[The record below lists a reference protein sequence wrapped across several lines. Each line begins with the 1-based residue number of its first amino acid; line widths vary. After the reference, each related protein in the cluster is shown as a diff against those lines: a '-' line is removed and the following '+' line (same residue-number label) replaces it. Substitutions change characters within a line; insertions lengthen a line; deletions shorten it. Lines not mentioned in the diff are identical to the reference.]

1 MVPEARL
8 EQTPTGLVPAGEG
21 WFVLNARDAGWYQ
34 DALAVYCLFEGE
46 HRFPQLGINISVL
59 EPGQSLG
66 RYHAENAQEDFLVI
80 AGECVLIVEDE
91 VRELKAWDF
100 VHCPPRT
107 AHIIVGAGEGRS
119 VVLAVGVRGLPGKG
133 VVYPVSEAAAKYG
146 VSVEKET
153 TEPAEAYADLPGP
166 TRVAYSDGWLP

>member
-1 MVPEARL
+1 MVAEARL
-8 EQTPTGLVPAGEG
+8 EQTPTGLVPTGDG
-21 WFVLNARDAGWYQ
+21 WFVLNARGADWHEDPFAI
-34 DALAVYCLFEGE
+34 YCTFEGE
-46 HRFPQLGINISVL
+46 HRFPQLGLNISVL

-66 RYHAENAQEDFLVI
+66 RYHAENAQEDFLVL
-80 AGECVLIVEDE
+80 AGECVLIAEDE

-100 VHCPPRT
+100 FHCPSGT
-107 AHIIVGAGEGRS
+107 AHMIVGAGEGRS
-119 VVLAVGVRGLPGKG
+119 VILAVGARGQPGKG

-166 TRVAYSDGWLP
+166 TPVRYRDGWLP

>member
-8 EQTPTGLVPAGEG
+8 EETETGLVPAGEG
-21 WFVLNARDAGWYQ
+21 WFVLNAREAAWQ
-34 DALAVYCLFEGE
+34 EDALAAYCTFEGE
-46 HRFPQLGINISVL
+46 RRFPQIGINVSVL

-66 RYHAENAQEDFLVI
+66 RYHAENAQEDFLI
-80 AGECVLIVEDE
+80 LAGECVLIVEDE

-100 VHCPPRT
+100 VHCPPGT
-107 AHIIVGAGEGRS
+107 AHIIVGAGSGRS
-119 VVLAVGVRGLPGKG
+119 VVLAVGARGLPDQG

-153 TEPAEAYADLPGP
+153 TKPAEAYAGMSRPAQ
-166 TRVAYSDGWLP
+166 VAYREGWLP